1 MRNNMTCPC
10 PRHRRPGFTLIE
22 VLVVVAIIALLVAI
36 LLPALSRAREQARS
50 AQCLS
55 QLKQM
60 GSGLTMYVTENKSTL
75 PGPSH
80 MALYIGTSAWEGQGS
95 GTGNDNQG
103 TLWARMNIPYQV
115 GRYMG
120 DRKAKNMDKIATCPT
135 AERLSVA
142 STAGQ
147 PWYYSLYAHYVANTG
162 ANGTVN
168 PSTTIP
174 ASKDLYGN
182 PNVKDQFPYYP
193 TKVPNYFGFVHLN
206 SAAQLRNPD
215 GYWPKSVMPKK
226 VDLIR
231 NQSREWAMADIWYWE
246 ASSGARGGGARR
258 VGTWPFDTTQE
269 GGSNSIFNNG
279 QLKVASYPLHV
290 TSGSYDS
297 NVKDGDKS
305 ARSTRLTDG
314 RTNAVYFD
322 GHGASVRG
330 WRGTANP
337 CFDANG
343 DKICD

>member
-1 MRNNMTCPC
+1 MRKNMSL
-10 PRHRRPGFTLIE
+10 PRISNRRPAFTLIE

-36 LLPALSRAREQARS
+36 LIPALSRAREQARS
-50 AQCLS
+50 TQCLS

-60 GSGLTMYVTENKSTL
+60 GNGLTMYVTENKSTL

-80 MALYIGTSAWEGQGS
+80 MALYIGTSAWEGKGS

-120 DRKAKNMDKIATCPT
+120 DRKAKNMDNIATCPT

-142 STAGQ
+142 SSAGQ
-147 PWYYSLYAHYVANTG
+147 PWYYSLAAHYVANTG
-162 ANGTVN
+162 ANGTVD
-168 PSTTIP
+168 PKTP
-174 ASKDLYGN
+174 PDPPKDLYGN
-182 PNVKDQFPYYP
+182 PNVKDQTPYYP

-206 SAAQLRNPD
+206 SAAQIRNPD
-215 GYWPKSVMPKK
+215 AYWPKSVMPKK
-226 VDLIR
+226 VDLIK

-246 ASSGARGGGARR
+246 ASSGSRGGSSRR
-258 VGTWPFDTTQE
+258 VGTWPFDSTQ
-269 GGSNSIFNNG
+269 SSSIFNNG

-290 TSGSYDS
+290 SSGSYDS
-297 NVKDGDKS
+297 NLKDGDKTSRS
-305 ARSTRLTDG
+305 ARLTDG

-330 WRGTANP
+330 WRGSANP
-337 CFDANG
+337 CFDTNG
-343 DKICD
+343 DKMCD